1 MKKIIYVLCIALIS
15 SLCPQNAHAAIPT
28 AQSTI
33 ELLNDGCYIITT
45 IEDVGISTEPL
56 SRSTAT
62 KSKTVKYY
70 NADDEVMWYVKVTGT
85 FTYGNGSSKCTSS
98 SVSAASYASTWK
110 ITNKSASNSGS
121 TAIATATA
129 KQYFD
134 GTVIKTVS
142 RTVKLTCSPTG
153 VFS

>member
-1 MKKIIYVLCIALIS
+1 MKKIIYTICLVLILTLYPHNSLAAS
-15 SLCPQNAHAAIPT
+15 SVQRNT
-28 AQSTI
+28 V
-33 ELLNDGCYIITT
+33 EFLNDGCYIITT
-45 IEDVGISTEPL
+45 IEDDEYNGIL

-85 FTYGNGSSKCTSS
+85 FTYGNGTSKCTSS
-98 SVSAASYASTWK
+98 SVTAASHASTWK
-110 ITNKSASNSGS
+110 ITNKSASKSGN
-121 TAIATATA
+121 TAIAKATA

-134 GTVIKTVS
+134 GTVIKTIN
-142 RTVKLTCSPTG
+142 RTVKLSCSSTG